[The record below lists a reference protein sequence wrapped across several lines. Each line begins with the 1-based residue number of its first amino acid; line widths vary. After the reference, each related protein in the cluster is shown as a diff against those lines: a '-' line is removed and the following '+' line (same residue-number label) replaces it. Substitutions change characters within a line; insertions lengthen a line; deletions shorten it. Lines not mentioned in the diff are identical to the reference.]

1 MELSPGFA
9 FLKMRDVMTGETHDF
24 ANLWAVHSETENQP
38 TLRDWARS
46 EQDAAARLAEIKA
59 ADADASA
66 EYWVIRMTTH
76 EVSTLKD
83 AGFLPADA

>member
-1 MELSPGFA
+1 
-9 FLKMRDVMTGETHDF
+9 MTGDTHDF

-46 EQDAAARLAEIKA
+46 EQEAEARLAALRAE
-59 ADADASA
+59 DADVDT

-76 EVSTLKD
+76 EVTTLKD